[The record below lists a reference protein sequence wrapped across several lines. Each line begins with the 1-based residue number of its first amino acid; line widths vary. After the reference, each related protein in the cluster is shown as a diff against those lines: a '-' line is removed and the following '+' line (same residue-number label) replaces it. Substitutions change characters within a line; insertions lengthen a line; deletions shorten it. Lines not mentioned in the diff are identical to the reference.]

1 MKNKFYLITLVL
13 LLFACNAPSKNETL
27 SVNTQNSINRFKFSS
42 LEILTFSDLKF
53 SKNSNQSN
61 LKLMNPDDMKKWS
74 NHFNPK
80 EIFEQELYEGY
91 YYSLQDSSESYQ
103 LISIFCSTDDK
114 VNLYLVTIKPN
125 TEQIIDFF
133 EVGTQSSQFIES
145 KKNMEIYENL
155 EASAKKISKNH
166 YEIIRKTETHFD
178 FQDEN
183 KNDSIKVQS
192 KKLKIKISEKGY
204 FSEI

>member
-1 MKNKFYLITLVL
+1 MKNKLYLIIVIL
-13 LLFACNAPSKNETL
+13 LLFACNTPSKTESSSKSIL
-27 SVNTQNSINRFKFSS
+27 NSNIRFIFSS

-53 SKNSNQSN
+53 SRNSNQSN
-61 LKLMNPDDMKKWS
+61 LKLMNPEDMKKWS
-74 NHFNPK
+74 NHFNPD

-91 YYSLQDSSESYQ
+91 YYSFQDSTALYQ

-125 TEQIIDFF
+125 TEQLIDFL
-133 EVGTQSSQFIES
+133 EVGTQSSQFIKSTE
-145 KKNMEIYENL
+145 NMEIYENYN
-155 EASAKKISKNH
+155 ASAKQISKNY
-166 YEIIRKTETHFD
+166 YEIIKKTETHFD

-183 KNDSIKVQS
+183 KNDSITVQS
-192 KKLKIKISEKGY
+192 KKKKIKISEKGS

>member
-1 MKNKFYLITLVL
+1 MKNKLYLITIVFLI
-13 LLFACNAPSKNETL
+13 FACNAPSKNDTS
-27 SVNTQNSINRFKFSS
+27 SVSTQNSNNRFKFSS
-42 LEILTFSDLKF
+42 LEMLTFSDLKF
-53 SKNSNQSN
+53 ARNSNQSN
-61 LKLMNPDDMKKWS
+61 LKLMNPEDMKKWS

-80 EIFEQELYEGY
+80 EIFDKELYEGY
-91 YYSLQDSSESYQ
+91 YYSLQDSTGLYQ

-125 TEQIIDFF
+125 TEQLIDFF

-145 KKNMEIYENL
+145 TENMEIYENYD
-155 EASAKKISKNH
+155 ASAKQISKNY

-183 KNDSIKVQS
+183 KNDSISVQS
-192 KKLKIKISEKGY
+192 KKLKIKISEKGS
-204 FSEI
+204 FAAI